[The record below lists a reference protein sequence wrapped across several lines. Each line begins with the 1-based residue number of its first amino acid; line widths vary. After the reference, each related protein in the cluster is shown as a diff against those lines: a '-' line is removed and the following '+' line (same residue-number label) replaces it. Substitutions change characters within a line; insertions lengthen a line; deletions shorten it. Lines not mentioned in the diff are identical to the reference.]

1 MRFLLALLVFLMPLP
16 LWANCGGVDMRPVM
30 NADQNAEVAQRLGGK
45 PFPNGNHW
53 LAMKGSKR
61 INLIGTM
68 HIDDPRFVPV
78 VERLAPVIQAAD
90 LLLVEATTED
100 QKALEKNMATDPS
113 LAFLTGKTLIDL
125 MPPKE
130 WEALAAAANARGI
143 PPFMAA
149 KFQPWYL
156 SLILSMSPCALRE
169 AASGS
174 EGLDAKLLG
183 IAADANVPTASLEHY
198 TTVFK
203 LFGDDPIEKQIE
215 MLSVGILPEDLS
227 ENATATLAAQY
238 FDEEH
243 LSALETSRVITR
255 PVVKMDPADF
265 DVVFDGLMDLLV
277 RGRNESWIA
286 PIEAAAGD
294 NIVVAAGALHLGGE
308 YGLLNLLQQRGYT
321 LERLPF

>member
-1 MRFLLALLVFLMPLP
+1 MRFLLALLVFLTPLP
-16 LWANCGGVDMRPVM
+16 LWANCGGIDMR
-30 NADQNAEVAQRLGGK
+30 ATLDTSQNAEVAQRLADK
-45 PFPNGNHW
+45 PFQTGNHW
-53 LAMKGSKR
+53 LATKGDKR

-68 HIDDPRFVPV
+68 HIDDPRFIPV
-78 VERLAPVIQAAD
+78 VQRLAPVIQAAD

-100 QKALEKNMATDPS
+100 QKALEKNMAADPS

-125 MPPKE
+125 MPTE
-130 WEALAAAANARGI
+130 DWEALATAANARGI

-156 SLILSMSPCALRE
+156 SLILSMSPCALKE
-169 AASGS
+169 AANGN

-183 IAADANVPTASLEHY
+183 IAAAADVPTASLEHY

-203 LFGDDPIEKQIE
+203 LFGDDPIEEQIE
-215 MLSVGILPEDLS
+215 MLSIGILPEALS

-238 FDEEH
+238 FDEDH
-243 LSALETSRVITR
+243 LSAMETSRVITR
-255 PVVKMDPADF
+255 PVVKMNPADF
-265 DVVFDGLMDLLV
+265 DVVFDGFINLLV

-286 PIEAAAGD
+286 PIEAAEG
-294 NIVVAAGALHLGGE
+294 NQIVVAAGALHLGGE

-321 LERLPF
+321 LERQAF